1 MLKYL
6 LIVGLSAAFIRF
18 LNNLAR
24 LGRQG
29 PKPGQAE
36 FEEAEYEILP
46 DDPESPPDPTG

>member
-6 LIVGLSAAFIRF
+6 LILGLGAAFIRF

-29 PKPGQAE
+29 SGRGRFDA
-36 FEEAEYEILP
+36 EEAEYEILP
-46 DDPESPPDPTG
+46 DDPDPPPDPAG